1 MSIADKVAVCSRSF
15 SQNTRLRA
23 ELLSRYSHV
32 TFNETGCQLA
42 GDDLI
47 GFLRGHNK
55 AITAL
60 ETIDNDILSALPELD
75 VIGKYGVGLDMI
87 DLHAMQKHG
96 VKMGWTGGVN
106 KRSVSELVVSFAIYL
121 LHRVTFANSEVKKGE
136 WYQVKGRQLTGRTF
150 GIIGCG
156 HIGKDLIEL
165 LRPFGCTILVND
177 IIDFPEFYQLNN
189 VRAVDLDD
197 LLAQSDIVSL
207 HLPLN
212 SSTDNIINK
221 ERIQLLKKDAI
232 FINIARGGLI
242 DEIALEQRILEGNLG
257 GAALDV
263 FAVEPPVNCTIAHL
277 QNVIVTP
284 HIGGSTEDA
293 IYSMG
298 MAAIEGLDDSRE
310 AKFYLNE

>member
-1 MSIADKVAVCSRSF
+1 
-15 SQNTRLRA
+15 
-23 ELLSRYSHV
+23 
-32 TFNETGCQLA
+32 
-42 GDDLI
+42 
-47 GFLRGHNK
+47 
-55 AITAL
+55 
-60 ETIDNDILSALPELD
+60 
-75 VIGKYGVGLDMI
+75 
-87 DLHAMQKHG
+87 
-96 VKMGWTGGVN
+96 
-106 KRSVSELVVSFAIYL
+106 
-121 LHRVTFANSEVKKGE
+121 
-136 WYQVKGRQLTGRTF
+136 
-150 GIIGCG
+150 
-156 HIGKDLIEL
+156 
-165 LRPFGCTILVND
+165 
-177 IIDFPEFYQLNN
+177 LNN